1 MRTVPQKRERKS
13 TLRSKQL
20 NGRPGGRER
29 TGEERQL
36 AAVMEIANVINSR
49 LDLDH
54 ILSTISRELS
64 KVIDYDIGCVA
75 IYEKD
80 ENCLYMRHVV
90 RRNGKKSGENR
101 YIPMEETNLIG
112 WVAIHKKPIIRGCI
126 SGDERFN
133 EIMTEENL
141 MSDIVVP
148 LITKES
154 IIGTVNIGS
163 YQANH
168 FSEFDLEL
176 VTKFSQLTSIAIENS
191 KLLKNVEDL
200 GEKYRKLINSAS
212 DVIMLLNCSGEIVEC
227 NPATHELFEY
237 DPEEVIGREVF
248 LFTAPVRRDHAKKS
262 FYRVLSGKTNHLV
275 GLPYLKKGGQ
285 VVYVDIDTTLLRIKE
300 NPYVLAIAHN
310 VTERKKMQEKITIQ
324 NRELMAINKRL
335 KELDQLK
342 SEFLGR
348 ISHELRTPLSIIMAY
363 TGALIEDRQ
372 QMIDGDTRME
382 FLKVIET
389 QSNKL
394 LGHINDLLDLSKVE
408 ISETMLDVTP
418 GSINELVRMSVK
430 VVEAFAGQNG
440 VEISVDSDN
449 DIPIISFDPLRIR
462 QVCLNLLNNA
472 IKFSREHSTIHVVT
486 RQTRKEIIVS
496 VTDNGPGI
504 DRKDIQTIFDNFTQ
518 IDGGAD
524 RLSDGMGIGLRLV
537 KHYIGLHR
545 GRVWIKSEKDRGST
559 FFFSLP
565 KKKCPNL
572 AEQYH

>member
-1 MRTVPQKRERKS
+1 
-13 TLRSKQL
+13 
-20 NGRPGGRER
+20 
-29 TGEERQL
+29 
-36 AAVMEIANVINSR
+36 
-49 LDLDH
+49 
-54 ILSTISRELS
+54 
-64 KVIDYDIGCVA
+64 
-75 IYEKD
+75 
-80 ENCLYMRHVV
+80 
-90 RRNGKKSGENR
+90 
-101 YIPMEETNLIG
+101 
-112 WVAIHKKPIIRGCI
+112 
-126 SGDERFN
+126 
-133 EIMTEENL
+133 
-141 MSDIVVP
+141 
-148 LITKES
+148 
-154 IIGTVNIGS
+154 
-163 YQANH
+163 
-168 FSEFDLEL
+168 
-176 VTKFSQLTSIAIENS
+176 
-191 KLLKNVEDL
+191 
-200 GEKYRKLINSAS
+200 
-212 DVIMLLNCSGEIVEC
+212 
-227 NPATHELFEY
+227 
-237 DPEEVIGREVF
+237 
-248 LFTAPVRRDHAKKS
+248 
-262 FYRVLSGKTNHLV
+262 
-275 GLPYLKKGGQ
+275 
-285 VVYVDIDTTLLRIKE
+285 
-300 NPYVLAIAHN
+300 
-310 VTERKKMQEKITIQ
+310 MQEKITIQ

-372 QMIDGDTRME
+372 QMINGDTRME